1 MASTEFHHQVLNGV
15 VQPWN
20 TDIGMNNRLVRQQGA
35 RQVVSFPMLNPP
47 AEDGGSVKNDDLWAY
62 GALALVGVAVL
73 VGVIALVF
81 VVNSRSK
88 RSRAMLPEGSDSDQD
103 HGQLLRQP
111 HPAQF
116 QPQFQ
121 TQPPMMGGQM
131 GGYAP
136 TTQQLHFAG
145 PRPPVTAFNMNR

>member
-1 MASTEFHHQVLNGV
+1 VHISRQQRDAYRIALNATAQVASKDFLRFDGVPPPGV

-103 HGQLLRQP
+103 HGQLL
-111 HPAQF
+111 
-116 QPQFQ
+116 
-121 TQPPMMGGQM
+121 
-131 GGYAP
+131 
-136 TTQQLHFAG
+136 
-145 PRPPVTAFNMNR
+145 